1 MSVVCFVW
9 SSKHYNYFIAPP
21 VVQYC
26 IYTQEHT
33 YSIYVIPLCGASYEC
48 VTYKPSILYRSP
60 TNELGSL
67 LS

>member
-9 SSKHYNYFIAPP
+9 NSKHYNYFIAPP

-33 YSIYVIPLCGASYEC
+33 YSIYVIPLCGESYEC
-48 VTYKPSILYRSP
+48 VTYKPEHPLQV
-60 TNELGSL
+60 THK
-67 LS
+67 